1 MPPSP
6 NKLSHTPSFSK
17 LLLLLLIAALVLVG
31 VERQPI
37 QDWFKLRGYQ
47 PPAAVAQLAD
57 QDTMNNYT
65 RHLFYLNK
73 PQLPST
79 VASFRKA
86 CPENKDTIVL
96 GCYHPDQ
103 NGIYIYAVSDP
114 SLAGVQQVTAA
125 HEVLHSVYARLSNKE
140 RQALDTELNDFYKHG
155 LTNQRVLDEVKL
167 YQQTEPT
174 AVLDEMSCT
183 FGTELPSLPPALE
196 AYYTHYFTN
205 RAAIVAYE
213 QQYDAAFTS
222 RQATIKADDQ
232 QLSAQKQQ
240 INSLESTLQAQLN
253 QIHTDKA
260 RLDSLLASGQNA
272 TYNAGVT
279 SYNTEIR
286 TYNDGVGSLQAAI
299 ASYNQLVSARNQ
311 VAGQLATIDSA
322 IDTRLTPK
330 TQ

>member
-1 MPPSP
+1 M
-6 NKLSHTPSFSK
+6 
-17 LLLLLLIAALVLVG
+17 LLIVVLAVVG
-31 VERQPI
+31 LERQPI
-37 QDWFKLRGYQ
+37 QDWIKLRGYQ
-47 PPAAVAQLAD
+47 PPVAVAQLAT
-57 QDTMNNYT
+57 QDTMNSYT

-103 NGIYIYAVSDP
+103 DGIYIYAVSDP
-114 SLAGVQQVTAA
+114 TLAGVQQVTAA
-125 HEVLHSVYARLSNKE
+125 HEVLHAVYARLNTKD

-174 AVLDEMSCT
+174 AVMDEMSCT

-196 AYYTHYFTN
+196 AYYKRYFTN

-232 QLSAQKQQ
+232 QLTAQKQQ
-240 INSLESTLQAQLN
+240 IENQEAALQAQLN
-253 QIHTDKA
+253 QMNGDKA
-260 RLDSLLASGQNA
+260 RLDSLLAAGQNA
-272 TYNAGVT
+272 AYNASVG
-279 SYNTEIR
+279 SYNAEIR
-286 TYNDGVGSLQAAI
+286 SYNAGVGSLQTAI
-299 ASYNQLVSARNQ
+299 ASYNQLVVARNQ
-311 VAGQLATIDSA
+311 VAGQLTTLDGA
-322 IDTRLTPK
+322 IDTRLTP
-330 TQ
+330 QAQ

>member
-6 NKLSHTPSFSK
+6 NKPSHTLSFSK
-17 LLLLLLIAALVLVG
+17 LILLLLVAALVVVG
-31 VERQPI
+31 IEWQPI
-37 QDWFKLRGYQ
+37 QDWFKLRGYR
-47 PPAAVAQLAD
+47 PPAAVAQLAA
-57 QDTMNNYT
+57 QDTMNSYT

-79 VASFRKA
+79 VASFRQA

-103 NGIYIYAVSDP
+103 DGIYIYAVSDP

-125 HEVLHSVYARLSNKE
+125 HEVLHAVYARLSSKD
-140 RQALDTELNDFYKHG
+140 RQMLDIELNDFYKHG

-196 AYYTHYFTN
+196 AYYKRYFTN
-205 RAAIVAYE
+205 RQTIVAYE
-213 QQYDAAFTS
+213 QQYEAAFSS
-222 RQATIKADDQ
+222 RQATIRADDQ
-232 QLSAQKQQ
+232 QLGGLKQRIGSQ
-240 INSLESTLQAQLN
+240 ESSLQTQLN
-253 QIHTDKA
+253 QINSDKA

-272 TYNAGVT
+272 TYNAGVAG
-279 SYNTEIR
+279 YNAEIR
-286 TYNDGVGSLQAAI
+286 AYNAGIDSLQAAI
-299 ASYNQLVSARNQ
+299 ADYNRLVATRNQ
-311 VAGQLATIDSA
+311 VAGQLTTLDSA
-322 IDTRLTPK
+322 IDTRLTPHA
-330 TQ
+330 Q